1 MKAARNQAV
10 GGKMLLDPHRRE
22 EQLRAATAIDA
33 AVRDAY
39 LTFAHAHFRGGTT
52 VRPAGH
58 GYIERELR
66 FEAKGDWLYSAVL
79 NQKWVLW
86 YFRKPALNAGLI
98 DPGKTKERFPASEE
112 TSRGEI
118 KLRVR
123 SSPEALAV
131 LKWVGAE

>member
-1 MKAARNQAV
+1 
-10 GGKMLLDPHRRE
+10 MLLDPHRVE
-22 EQLRAATAIDA
+22 EQLREATAIDA
-33 AVRDAY
+33 GVRDAY
-39 LTFAHAHFRGGTT
+39 LTFAHAQFPSGTM
-52 VRPAGH
+52 VRPDGH

-112 TSRGEI
+112 TSRAEI
-118 KLRVR
+118 KLRVH

>member
-1 MKAARNQAV
+1 
-10 GGKMLLDPHRRE
+10 MLLDPQRLE
-22 EQLRAATAIDA
+22 EQLRDATAVDA

-39 LTFAHAHFRGGTT
+39 LICAHAQFPDGTT

-123 SSPEALAV
+123 SSPEARAV

>member
-1 MKAARNQAV
+1 
-10 GGKMLLDPHRRE
+10 MLLDPQRLE
-22 EQLRAATAIDA
+22 EQLRDASAVDA

-39 LTFAHAHFRGGTT
+39 LACAHAQFPDGTT

-58 GYIERELR
+58 GYIEWELR

-123 SSPEALAV
+123 SSPEARAV